1 MTDAQGQPGTRR
13 TRAKKHEAAKR
24 DARMIRALASGA
36 TIEEVAARETLS
48 LKRAREL
55 VSAFFA
61 RRAADPP
68 AEFVHLQ
75 IRRLSEAMIVAHAAM
90 GGGNLRA
97 VDRVVRITRE
107 FDRYY
112 ALAATVPAPLAAP
125 AEPALPPPPLALPPP
140 APAEDAVEESASNV
154 EVVGREP
161 ETI

>member
-1 MTDAQGQPGTRR
+1 MTDAQSQPGTRR
-13 TRAKKHEAAKR
+13 KRATKHEAAKR
-24 DARMIRALASGA
+24 DARMIRALAAGA
-36 TIEEVAARETLS
+36 TIEDVAERESLT

-90 GGGNLRA
+90 GGGNLKA

-112 ALAATVPAPLAAP
+112 GFAVSLPAPAAP
-125 AEPALPPPPLALPPP
+125 AVPALPPPMLALPP
-140 APAEDAVEESASNV
+140 
-154 EVVGREP
+154 
-161 ETI
+161 

>member
-1 MTDAQGQPGTRR
+1 MKGTDRMTDAQGQPGTRR

-75 IRRLSEAMIVAHAAM
+75 IRRLSEALIVAHAAM

-112 ALAATVPAPLAAP
+112 AFAASLPVERAAP
-125 AEPALPPPPLALPPP
+125 AGPALPPPPLALPPP
-140 APAEDAVEESASNV
+140 APAEDAVEEGCS
-154 EVVGREP
+154 GG
-161 ETI
+161 